1 MTDTTK
7 DLLARLVG
15 FTPGPHQ
22 VSGVRAKQAPKLSE
36 HARFLTIGPDDD
48 AVALVFFD
56 MKTGRGHMDAKLYAA
71 APDLH
76 RELSASLAREAAQQ
90 AEIAHLS
97 DHIEG
102 VAKST
107 HALLCGYEK
116 RVADQQAEI
125 ERLRAALR
133 LEVKRSRRHLAAST
147 LAIVEEMEAKP

>member
-1 MTDTTK
+1 MTETTK

-22 VSGVRAKQAPKLSE
+22 VSGARAKQAPKLGE

-76 RELSASLAREAAQQ
+76 RIVTE
-90 AEIAHLS
+90 
-97 DHIEG
+97 
-102 VAKST
+102 
-107 HALLCGYEK
+107 
-116 RVADQQAEI
+116 QQAEI
-125 ERLRAALR
+125 ERLRAALSALMDLNDNHSPFGGEMYYDR
-133 LEVKRSRRHLAAST
+133 IDRTWNNARKALEAA
-147 LAIVEEMEAKP
+147 E

>member
-1 MTDTTK
+1 MTETTK

-22 VSGVRAKQAPKLSE
+22 VSGARAKQAPKLGE

-76 RELSASLAREAAQQ
+76 R
-90 AEIAHLS
+90 I
-97 DHIEG
+97 
-102 VAKST
+102 VT
-107 HALLCGYEK
+107 
-116 RVADQQAEI
+116 DQQAEI
-125 ERLRAALR
+125 ERLRAALTAMIESVCGPTGFAEAVR
-133 LEVKRSRRHLAAST
+133 HNSELAYPWESLEIAEKLARKA
-147 LAIVEEMEAKP
+147 LEAKP